1 MLVYGGAFSEVQEL
15 EKILVL
21 AEKLKLN
28 SNIKFIMI
36 GQGNKKEELRNQIK
50 VKNLDNIF
58 IYDYIPREEYEKLLD
73 ACDMGIVCLN
83 SNMKVPS
90 FPSKTLDYFKRS
102 LPILAMV
109 DETTD
114 YLKILKNEEMGIGMQ
129 GFSEKKIDDLTDE
142 LVEMVNNQDIKYKM
156 GINGN
161 LFYKKNLTVENAYNI
176 ISKHIKSNN
185 IS

>member
-1 MLVYGGAFSEVQEL
+1 
-15 EKILVL
+15 
-21 AEKLKLN
+21 
-28 SNIKFIMI
+28 
-36 GQGNKKEELRNQIK
+36 
-50 VKNLDNIF
+50 
-58 IYDYIPREEYEKLLD
+58 
-73 ACDMGIVCLN
+73 
-83 SNMKVPS
+83 
-90 FPSKTLDYFKRS
+90 
-102 LPILAMV
+102 
-109 DETTD
+109 
-114 YLKILKNEEMGIGMQ
+114 MQ